1 MKVKLHLYFY
11 FVGDI
16 MEFLKNEK
24 WMLEEV
30 TRRVCLL
37 VTIFYG
43 AMIFFLGLMNVTDF
57 ITGLLPLELWEL
69 FEPVIGIFDSI
80 FNFLI
85 RVLLYISLILY
96 VTRIIYVIP
105 VIVAVFL
112 ISVAFIELV
121 KRKNPRVFV
130 HPLVL
135 SSIMTSFAGTWAIIY
150 FLQNSF

>member
-24 WMLEEV
+24 WRLEEV

-37 VTIFYG
+37 ATIFYG
-43 AMIFFLGLMNVTDF
+43 AMIFFLGLMNVTNF

-69 FEPVIGIFDSI
+69 FEPVIGICDSI

-135 SSIMTSFAGTWAIIY
+135 SSIVTSFAGTLAIIY

>member
-16 MEFLKNEK
+16 MEFFKNEK
-24 WMLEEV
+24 WRLEEV

-43 AMIFFLGLMNVTDF
+43 DMIFSLGLMNVTNF
-57 ITGLLPLELWEL
+57 IAGLLPLELYEL

-135 SSIMTSFAGTWAIIY
+135 SSIVTSCTGTLAIIY

>member
-37 VTIFYG
+37 ATIFYG

-57 ITGLLPLELWEL
+57 ITGLLPLELWEP
-69 FEPVIGIFDSI
+69 FESVIGIFDSI

-135 SSIMTSFAGTWAIIY
+135 SSIASSVVGTAVITNLIERA
-150 FLQNSF
+150 F

>member
-1 MKVKLHLYFY
+1 
-11 FVGDI
+11 

-24 WMLEEV
+24 WRLEEV

-43 AMIFFLGLMNVTDF
+43 AMIFFLGLINVTGF
-57 ITGLLPLELWEL
+57 IAGLLPLELWEL
-69 FEPVIGIFDSI
+69 FEPVIGIF
-80 FNFLI
+80 NFLI

-96 VTRIIYVIP
+96 ITRIIYVIP

-135 SSIMTSFAGTWAIIY
+135 SSIVTSFAGTWAIIY
-150 FLQNSF
+150 FLQNSFWNIKQ

>member
-24 WMLEEV
+24 WRLEEV
-30 TRRVCLL
+30 TRRVCLITTIYYG
-37 VTIFYG
+37 VTIFIIVLFNLIG
-43 AMIFFLGLMNVTDF
+43 CIFGC
-57 ITGLLPLELWEL
+57 LPNELCEL
-69 FEPVIGIFDSI
+69 FEP
-80 FNFLI
+80 FLEG
-85 RVLLYISLILY
+85 VMCVFGVFMYANLLMYI
-96 VTRIIYVIP
+96 TKIIYFIP

-135 SSIMTSFAGTWAIIY
+135 SSIVTSFAGTLAIIY

>member
-24 WMLEEV
+24 WRLEEV

-37 VTIFYG
+37 ATIFYG